1 MNYMQ
6 VTWWTWNAHHF
17 QWFMDV
23 RSPWYNWALKK
34 VTFLWVC
41 VCSSTIADHYTLSA
55 HLKNFFNLYKYSMC
69 VKCSLNWSCPTVN
82 SIISTCTT
90 FDDNPKKWSCKNKQ
104 TKKTTFLLRIFSVLC
119 FAFFGNHNLC
129 VFLFEFCL
137 LLHISHFYGVS
148 TSPPFFF
155 FTFWNCVLN
164 GLDQRDRML
173 STFASKKAKHVC
185 TGIFCV
191 YIYIYIHVLIL
202 YSC

>member
-104 TKKTTFLLRIFSVLC
+104 TKKKTFLLHIFSVLC
-119 FAFFGNHNLC
+119 FAFLGIIIC
-129 VFLFEFCL
+129 VYFCL
-137 LLHISHFYGVS
+137 SFVCCCISVIFTGFPPH
-148 TSPPFFF
+148 PPFFSSHF
-155 FTFWNCVLN
+155 GT
-164 GLDQRDRML
+164 
-173 STFASKKAKHVC
+173 
-185 TGIFCV
+185 V
-191 YIYIYIHVLIL
+191 Y
-202 YSC
+202 